1 VAKCIL
7 LFISGTKL
15 HVCPRKSKLVDV
27 TSVIK
32 KEKLFVYQVGQ
43 MKRKRVQNRLV
54 TLMEKHV
61 FMGIALNL
69 INAPV
74 KLDGKE

>member
-1 VAKCIL
+1 M
-7 LFISGTKL
+7 
-15 HVCPRKSKLVDV
+15 DV